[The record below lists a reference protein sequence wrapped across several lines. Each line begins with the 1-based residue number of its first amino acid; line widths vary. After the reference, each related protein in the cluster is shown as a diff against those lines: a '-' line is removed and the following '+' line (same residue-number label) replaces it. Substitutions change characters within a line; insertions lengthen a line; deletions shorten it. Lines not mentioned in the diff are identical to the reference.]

1 MKTDTKFV
9 QMPLRDLPESVL
21 NLPDVDPYMVWA
33 DASGFVDYQLLADR
47 ASTQQLV
54 VTAELVPGCKLMQ
67 WQALL
72 SEEDIT
78 NQWWTG
84 THRTYLTAH
93 VSWATCQRLLTPKGR
108 AVVARFEIGLPWRD
122 QRPDPTPEHQGTSC
136 ESGVG
141 MPSLGAPPSEQS
153 LPWSPVCNFRWDDE
167 KRPSG
172 APIPDLWIVVDD
184 GCPFARSDLRRSDG
198 GTRLRSLWYQDEVTG
213 VNDLNLRSSVPLE
226 GYGRRWGRQ
235 TLDALLKHWGHD
247 AAACYAH
254 FGDPRLARRSS
265 HGAHV
270 LSLLHPSSSS
280 QATEPDMVFV
290 QLPRHVASTVS
301 RSAIAPLVL
310 DGVAHGL
317 QEAEPGGRAV
327 AMITMEAYD
336 GPHDGSSLFEAALQ
350 AMIESARQ
358 RGVELQVVM
367 AAGNAHQR
375 SVVQGLDLVPGR
387 ATECVWRV
395 PPDSE
400 RSAWMEMWFPGDDP
414 LPEIRV
420 AAPGHAPGAPLQA
433 GAVWAWPSRENP
445 VASVILLSE
454 PRAGGRLVV
463 LRLAPTNVVKLNQI
477 AAPCGDWRVVLTS
490 SVAMRAHAYLARCWQ
505 APRERQRARQGR
517 LRVANPFGAP
527 EARLE
532 REPTH
537 ESEGSISG
545 LACGG
550 ADITVVGSCLARS
563 RYARAQPVG
572 YSGRGP
578 ARGGWRARLGCTE
591 VLAPGEESAHLHG
604 LRAQGHLEGSST
616 RMGGTSMAV
625 PMYAR
630 TLKGDGEQDPPAS

>member
-1 MKTDTKFV
+1 LQSHGT
-9 QMPLRDLPESVL
+9 P
-21 NLPDVDPYMVWA
+21 
-33 DASGFVDYQLLADR
+33 
-47 ASTQQLV
+47 ST
-54 VTAELVPGCKLMQ
+54 
-67 WQALL
+67 
-72 SEEDIT
+72 
-78 NQWWTG
+78 
-84 THRTYLTAH
+84 
-93 VSWATCQRLLTPKGR
+93 
-108 AVVARFEIGLPWRD
+108 
-122 QRPDPTPEHQGTSC
+122 
-136 ESGVG
+136 
-141 MPSLGAPPSEQS
+141 EQS

-172 APIPDLWIVVDD
+172 APVPDLWIVVDD
-184 GCPFARSDLRRSDG
+184 GCPFARSDLRRRDG
-198 GTRLRSLWYQDEVTG
+198 GTRLRSLWYQDEITG
-213 VNDLNLRSSVPLE
+213 VSDLNLRSSVPLE

-235 TLDALLKHWGHD
+235 TLDALLKRWGHD
-247 AAACYAH
+247 AAACYAQ

-301 RSAIAPLVL
+301 RAAITPLVL

-375 SVVQGLDLVPGR
+375 SVVQGLDLAPGR
-387 ATECVWRV
+387 PTECVWRV

-400 RSAWMEMWFPGDDP
+400 RSAWMEMWFPGDEP

-433 GAVWAWPSRENP
+433 GAVLAWPSRENP

-463 LRLAPTNVVKLNQI
+463 LRVASTSVVKADQT

-490 SVAMRAHAYLARCWQ
+490 NVAMRGQAYLARCWQ
-505 APRERQRARQGR
+505 APQERQRGRQGR
-517 LRVANPFGAP
+517 LRVANQDSAP
-527 EARLE
+527 KTRLQ
-532 REPTH
+532 RAPIP

-550 ADITVVGSCLARS
+550 SDITVVGSCLARS
-563 RYARAQPVG
+563 RYARAFPVG

-578 ARGGWRARLGCTE
+578 ARGGWRARPGSTE
-591 VLAPGEESAHLHG
+591 VLAPGEESVQLHG
-604 LRAQGHLEGSST
+604 LRARGHLEGSST

-625 PMYAR
+625 PMHAR
-630 TLKGDGEQDPPAS
+630 TLKGDGRQDTPPS